1 MADWFYFVTAA
12 LDKESARLG
21 SSQLLVQLI
30 CEDHAKYYEAD
41 RQSSA
46 SRIAKDAVSSRYP
59 SAGTDIGYTEAARFS
74 GDLPANFKSADFVAP
89 CGCRAWYWRGL

>member
-1 MADWFYFVTAA
+1 MADRSYFVTAA
-12 LDKESARLG
+12 LDEESIRLG
-21 SSQLLVQLI
+21 NSQLLVQLI

-59 SAGTDIGYTEAARFS
+59 SAGADIGYTEVNRFS
-74 GDLPANFKSADFVAP
+74 GDLPSNFAQPDFVAP

>member
-1 MADWFYFVTAA
+1 MADWFYFVNVA
-12 LDKESARLG
+12 LDEESIRLDN
-21 SSQLLVQLI
+21 SQLLVQLI

-46 SRIAKDAVSSRYP
+46 SRIAKDAVSGRYP
-59 SAGTDIGYTEAARFS
+59 STGTDIGYTEANRFS
-74 GDLPANFKSADFVAP
+74 GELPSNFAKADFVAP